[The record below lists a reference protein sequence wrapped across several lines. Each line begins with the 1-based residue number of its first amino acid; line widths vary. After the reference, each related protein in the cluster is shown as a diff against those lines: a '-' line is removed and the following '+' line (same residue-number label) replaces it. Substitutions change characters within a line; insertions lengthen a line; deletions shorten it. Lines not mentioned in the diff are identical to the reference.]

1 MLSYGGVLVD
11 RRRTGYSMPLKTP
24 SAQVKSQWTRDTQ
37 YREQDACAEQ
47 MPTLRRCLH
56 FADACAE
63 QMPTLY
69 RCLHFADACAEQMPT
84 LLEEQVIIGLGDYNE
99 LTDDK
104 PRALHLRASFFQ
116 KGG

>member
-1 MLSYGGVLVD
+1 
-11 RRRTGYSMPLKTP
+11 
-24 SAQVKSQWTRDTQ
+24 
-37 YREQDACAEQ
+37 
-47 MPTLRRCLH
+47 MPTLR
-56 FADACAE
+56 
-63 QMPTLY
+63 